1 MAKTTFL
8 FIGLVA
14 IFWITNLEAVRPG
27 GKNVITKRGVYY
39 TKQSTKVMA
48 KKFRTTC
55 TRTGWFL
62 AKRVRCR
69 TIYFTA
75 YEIVFKNVP
84 KYRIIYVCRSGYK
97 EVNGECKPDC
107 SFECENGGSC
117 VAADQCSCRSGW
129 TGNHCQNAVCGYGC
143 RNGGTCVTPDT
154 CRCNTGWSGN
164 SCQNAA
170 DNGEN
175 SNSAKDEN
183 KNSSESKD
191 SGTKKGL
198 YSLLAL
204 PVPLII
210 LGFLVYKYLAKRRRE
225 ATQGNPPQMT
235 VNMNKICG

>member
-1 MAKTTFL
+1 M
-8 FIGLVA
+8 
-14 IFWITNLEAVRPG
+14 
-27 GKNVITKRGVYY
+27 TKRGIYY
-39 TKQSTKVMA
+39 IKQSTKVMA

-75 YEIVFKNVP
+75 YEIVFKNVS
-84 KYRIIYVCRSGYK
+84 KYRTIYVCRRGYK
-97 EVNGECKPDC
+97 EVNGECEPDC
-107 SFECENGGSC
+107 SFGCKNGGSC
-117 VAADQCSCRSGW
+117 VAADQCTCRSGW

-154 CRCNTGWSGN
+154 CRCNTGWTGNSCQNAVCRYGCRNGGTCVTPDTCRCSAGWIGN

-183 KNSSESKD
+183 KNSSESKN

-210 LGFLVYKYLAKRRRE
+210 LGFLVYKYLAKRGRSN
-225 ATQGNPPQMT
+225 TVYPPQMT
-235 VNMNKICG
+235 VNMNKI